1 VSGWSLY
8 LVRCRDGSLYTG
20 ITTDV
25 ERRFAAHCNGT
36 GAKYLRGKGPLTLE
50 FSCEIGDKSAALR
63 LEHLVKRLGK
73 EQKEAIV
80 RKPETD
86 VESLLALMNVNRPL
100 ATD

>member
-1 VSGWSLY
+1 MSGWSIY

-25 ERRFAAHCNGT
+25 ERRFTAHCNGT

-50 FSCEIGDKSAALR
+50 FSCEIGARGDALR
-63 LEHLVKRLGK
+63 LEHLVKRLDK
-73 EQKEAIV
+73 EQKEAII
-80 RKPETD
+80 REPGAD
-86 VESLLALMNVNRPL
+86 VDSLLGLLGVNWPL